1 MTKEIT
7 LLDSIVG
14 ADFEIKHLDGST
26 FRVQSAPG

>member
-14 ADFEIKHLDGST
+14 ADFEIKHLDGTT
-26 FRVQSAPG
+26 FRI